1 MKSVNGLLSSHD
13 LQSLVLNK
21 KRQFC
26 DEMGCEGGFEKTKKK
41 ITERSSFRRTTKP
54 RRRELPYRSSFCVA
68 VWTVARIQVT
78 VFLLFDAGR
87 ARLANMSTPN
97 NGQKNES
104 HYRVEGGGIERSSN
118 INAIHTHT
126 HTLHTN
132 HQQLSSQF
140 IYNATFSLSLCLA
153 SSSLGIKQLGPAH
166 RSARQ
171 TAFCNRRGRKFILY
185 VLSSAPFESR
195 SSLNIIF
202 DRFRRLKSNGL
213 GLWSFSEGFFNVFLF
228 LMAVIK

>member
-140 IYNATFSLSLCLA
+140 IYNATFSLSLSAWPAAVSASNNLA
-153 SSSLGIKQLGPAH
+153 PPT
-166 RSARQ
+166 ARRVRLLFV
-171 TAFCNRRGRKFILY
+171 TDGAANLY
-185 VLSSAPFESR
+185 YMFSR
-195 SSLNIIF
+195 LP
-202 DRFRRLKSNGL
+202 RLKAAQ
-213 GLWSFSEGFFNVFLF
+213 V
-228 LMAVIK
+228 